1 MLTGIFTS
9 NSGING
15 EAVQSFS
22 NKIYTSGFVGT
33 APMLA
38 LSSGMRKAKL
48 TSIITHWFEDAEEVY
63 RTTITNNAANGTT
76 IVISGGM
83 PILPNTVVRVETTG
97 EYMLVTAVAGNS
109 LTVVRGFANTQVQGI
124 DGSSTAVGLQIIAQA
139 HKEGSDAPTAMKKV
153 GYPVMNYSQI
163 FRNTWSN
170 TRTAKQI
177 DWHTGNR
184 VEKNKR
190 DCITKHAQD
199 IENALIFGK
208 KSLFNIDGS
217 QAHTMEGLVGHIKTN
232 VAVQAGG
239 SLSFDDFEAF
249 IAEVFAHNIEGEP
262 NERLAFCGNTVIR
275 VMNQLARK
283 TGQLNIVVGQNDFGT
298 EINTIKTSF
307 GTLKL
312 LTHPLFNQSPVWSQ
326 NLVVFHPGA
335 CELKYMEDAAV
346 EEISGDGRDG
356 DAGVITSELTME
368 YHCEKTAG
376 LMTGISKIAA

>member
-38 LSSGMRKAKL
+38 LSSGMKKSKL
-48 TSIITHWFEDAEEVY
+48 SSIITHWFEDAEDVY
-63 RTTITNNAANGTT
+63 RTTITNNAGTGT
-76 IVISGGM
+76 SITISGGM
-83 PILPNTVVRVETTG
+83 AILPNTVVRVESTG
-97 EYMLVTAVAGNS
+97 EYMLVTAVNGNT
-109 LTVVRGFANTQVQGI
+109 LTVARGFAGTTASAI
-124 DGSSTAVGLQIIAQA
+124 DGSTTPVGLQIIAQA
-139 HKEGSDAPTAMKKV
+139 HKEGSEAPMAMKKV

-177 DWHTGNR
+177 DWHTGSR

-190 DCITKHAQD
+190 DCISKHAQD
-199 IENALIFGK
+199 IESALLFGK
-208 KSLFNIDGS
+208 KSLFNIDGD
-217 QAHTMEGLVGHIKTN
+217 QAHTMEGLIGHIKSN
-232 VAVQAGG
+232 VMAQDSGG
-239 SLSFDDFEAF
+239 LSFNKLEEF
-249 IAEVFAHNIEGEP
+249 IAEIFAHNIEGEP
-262 NERLAFCGNTVIR
+262 NERLAFAGNG
-275 VMNQLARK
+275 VMLVLNQLARK

-298 EINTIKTSF
+298 EVNTIRTSF

-312 LTHPLFNQSPVWSQ
+312 LTHPLFNQSPVWSH

-335 CELKYMEDAAV
+335 VELKYMEDAAV
-346 EEISGDGRDG
+346 EEIGGDGRDG

-376 LMTGISKIAA
+376 IFTGIKSVAA